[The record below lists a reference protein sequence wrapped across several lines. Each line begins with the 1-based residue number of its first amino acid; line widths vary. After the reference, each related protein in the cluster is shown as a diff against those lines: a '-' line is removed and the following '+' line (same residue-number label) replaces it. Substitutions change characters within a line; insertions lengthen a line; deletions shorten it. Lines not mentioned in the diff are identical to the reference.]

1 MNTEQ
6 IKRIQNIL
14 KIPLFAPSL
23 FYGGIVN
30 VRNFLYDKKVL
41 KISAFKNIKVIGVGN
56 IAVGGVGKTPV
67 VVKLAQTLSQKG
79 KVCVITGN
87 YPTKDKRVNVVSIY
101 GNVFKKPPDVPDEAY
116 MIAKKTDAA
125 VISSKSRK
133 AAIELAIGLK
143 CRYAVL
149 DDALHKR
156 SIKKDVEI
164 CVVDKNK
171 PFENGLYLPAG
182 MLRDAKNSINRC
194 DFVICMDKGIGGKT
208 SKLISKC
215 NNAYLKPLGLFDNK
229 QKKVENVKNV
239 FAFCGIGN
247 PAGFLK
253 SLKDY
258 GLNVKGFK
266 FFKDHKIYSAKDIE
280 LLYRLKKEKNAEIL
294 VTTYKDFVKMENEDI
309 CYLDVEPI
317 IEGFDEIAERI
328 V

>member
-1 MNTEQ
+1 MNTEE
-6 IKRIQNIL
+6 IKKIQKIL
-14 KIPLFAPSL
+14 KVPLFVPSL

-30 VRNFLYDKKVL
+30 ARNFLYDKKVL
-41 KISAFKNIKVIGVGN
+41 KTSEFKNIKVIGVGN

-67 VVKLAQTLSQKG
+67 VIKLAQALSRTG

-101 GNVFKKPPDVPDEAY
+101 GNVFKKPPAIPDEAY

-133 AAIELAIGLK
+133 AAVELSIGLR
-143 CRYAVL
+143 CRYVIL

-156 SIKKDVEI
+156 NIKKDVEI

-171 PFENGLYLPAG
+171 PFEDGLYLPAG
-182 MLRDAKNSINRC
+182 MLRDAKKSINRC
-194 DFVICMDKGIGGKT
+194 DFVICMDKERNTKT
-208 SKLISKC
+208 SKAVPNCLD
-215 NNAYLKPLGLFDNK
+215 AYLKPTGLFNNR
-229 QKKVENVKNV
+229 QKKVENVKSV

-247 PAGFLK
+247 PVGFLK
-253 SLKDY
+253 SLEDY

-266 FFKDHKIYSAKDIE
+266 FFKDHKIYSKKEME
-280 LLYRLKKEKNAEIL
+280 LLYGLKKEKNAEIL

-309 CYLDVEPI
+309 YYLDVEPI
-317 IEGFDEIAERI
+317 IEGFDEITERI
-328 V
+328 I